1 MEIQKNILLA
11 PFTTFK
17 IGGPAKFFCIVRDQ
31 FDALEAYEFAKSQK
45 LSVLVLGGG
54 SNLLV
59 SDEGFNG
66 LVVKVEN
73 KGIEVIDWANQQS
86 ADSNQQRILLKVAS
100 GEVWDEVVS
109 FATRNNWW
117 GLENLSHIPGSSG
130 AIAVQNVGA
139 YGQEASR
146 VIKSVTVFNTQTH
159 QISELTNDQCHFA
172 YRQSIFNSQEKGKY
186 IIFYITLA
194 LSINPQPTL
203 TYRDLESRFEKQNPT
218 LSQIRQAV
226 IEIRNKKY
234 PFPKEAK
241 LGNAGSFFK
250 NLNINQKEFKALK
263 LIVETQFGAEYAQKL
278 ELKSFMNEQSVKV
291 PSAYLMELCGLKD
304 LQVGG
309 AKINH
314 NQPLVIV
321 NETGTASATDVVQ
334 LAQKVIESVYTK
346 LKVKLSVEPELVG
359 FTPDLFSDITKI

>member
-1 MEIQKNILLA
+1 MEIQKNVLLA

-17 IGGPAKFFCIVRDQ
+17 IGGPAKFFCVVKDQ
-31 FDALEAYEFAKSQK
+31 FDALEAYEFAKNHQ
-45 LSVLVLGGG
+45 LPVFVLGGG

-73 KGIEVIDWANQQS
+73 KGIEVIDWVNQQS
-86 ADSNQQRILLKVAS
+86 ADRNQQRILLKVAS
-100 GEVWDEVVS
+100 GEVWDEVVAFS
-109 FATRNNWW
+109 VKNNWW

-139 YGQEASR
+139 YGQEAFK

-159 QISELTNDQCHFA
+159 QILELTNEQCQFA
-172 YRQSIFNSQEKGKY
+172 YRKSIFNTTEKGKY
-186 IIFYITLA
+186 IIFYITLE
-194 LSINPQPTL
+194 LSKISQPIL
-203 TYRDLESRFEKQNPT
+203 TYRDLESRFKNQNPT
-218 LSQIRQAV
+218 ISEIRQAV

-234 PFPKEAK
+234 PFPTEAK

-250 NLNINQKEFKALK
+250 NINLNLKEFKALK
-263 LIVETQFGAEYAQKL
+263 ISVETQFGAEYAQKL
-278 ELKSFMNEQSVKV
+278 ELKSFISEAVIKV

-314 NQPLVIV
+314 NQPLVII
-321 NETGTASATDVVQ
+321 NETGTATAKDVVQ
-334 LAQKVIESVYTK
+334 LAQKIMESVYIK
-346 LKVKLSVEPELVG
+346 LGVKLTVEPELVG
-359 FTPDLFSDITKI
+359 FTPNLFSDITKI